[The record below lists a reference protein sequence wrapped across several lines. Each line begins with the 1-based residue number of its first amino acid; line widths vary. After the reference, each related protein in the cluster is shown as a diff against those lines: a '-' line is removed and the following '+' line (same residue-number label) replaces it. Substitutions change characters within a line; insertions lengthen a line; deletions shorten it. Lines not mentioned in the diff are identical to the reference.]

1 MNWIDVGI
9 AALMLLGFLHGM
21 IKGAIQEVFAV
32 LALVLAVVIGGRM
45 AEGTVSITS
54 ELSHPTAAK
63 GFAFII
69 TFILVAIAVGL
80 VGKMFSGLAKAANL
94 RVMDRLLGGVVG
106 ACLVGLGVGFFIT
119 VGEAFGMDTGFV
131 DSSPLASQ
139 LVAAV
144 SYLATFLPKGAE
156 STAV

>member
-9 AALMLLGFLHGM
+9 AALMLLGFLHGL

-32 LALVLAVVIGGRM
+32 LALVLGVVVGGKA
-45 AEGTVSITS
+45 AEGTVSVTS
-54 ELSHPTAAK
+54 ELSHPTAAR

-69 TFILVAIAVGL
+69 TFILVAIGVGL

-106 ACLVGLGVGFFIT
+106 ACLVGLAIGLFIKI
-119 VGEAFGMDTGFV
+119 GEAFGMDSGFV
-131 DSSPLASQ
+131 DSSPLARQ
-139 LVAAV
+139 LVLAV

-156 STAV
+156 SIAV

>member
-1 MNWIDVGI
+1 MNWIDIGI
-9 AALMLLGFLHGM
+9 AALMLLGFLHGL

-32 LALVLAVVIGGRM
+32 LALVLGVVIGGRV

-54 ELSHPTAAK
+54 QLSHPTAARA
-63 GFAFII
+63 FAFII
-69 TFILVAIAVGL
+69 TFLLVAIAVGL

-94 RVMDRLLGGVVG
+94 RLMDRLLGGVVG
-106 ACLVGLGVGFFIT
+106 ACLVGLAVGLFFT